1 MEVRWS
7 PEAADD
13 FESIVRHIQRDN
25 SAAASNV
32 SATIYESISSLSTFP
47 NRGRPGRIHGTREL
61 VLAPLPWLVVYR
73 VRREVVEVVRIYHGA
88 QNWP

>member
-1 MEVRWS
+1 MEVGWS

-13 FESIVRHIQRDN
+13 FEGIVRHIQNDN
-25 SAAASNV
+25 SAAARDV

-47 NRGRPGRIHGTREL
+47 SRGRSGRIHGTREL
-61 VLAPLPWLVVYR
+61 VLAPLPWLVVCR
-73 VRREVVEVVRIYHGA
+73 MVRIYHGA